1 MRSDYLTLRGRVSS
15 YVCVT
20 TTQKAGSGPKLRCC
34 DPIDPQQQRTR
45 ATFSSK
51 PGHFYLLACC
61 LFVLVLILGFYPSE
75 TGATCLATSP
85 LRLDFAHLQ
94 FLSKIPFLAIMIGA
108 KPSNDAIRDTC
119 AGDTTARSPSTSIQ
133 RSIGLE
139 DRLLRRIGAELH
151 NGPAQL
157 IGLALLQLGG
167 LSSVSADGQKADMRE
182 TTVGTIRASLQQAM
196 QEIRNLSSGLTP
208 DFEKYSVA
216 EIIQFAVHNHE
227 DRTGTSVALDLANL
241 AVDLPVTLNCCLY
254 RFVQEGLRNA
264 ANHASGAKPEVI
276 ATFKDEIFQLEV
288 IDQGPGIIPASMDD
302 TQQFGLYGLR
312 CRVEAFG
319 GEFEIDSLRG
329 AGTRII
335 SRFRVNGRVTF
346 DD

>member
-1 MRSDYLTLRGRVSS
+1 MRGDDLTLRGRVNP
-15 YVCVT
+15 YVCVKMT
-20 TTQKAGSGPKLRCC
+20 KRADAGPKLRCS
-34 DPIDPQQQRTR
+34 DPIPSQQQRTR

-51 PGHFYLLACC
+51 PFCLYLLSSCLIVLA
-61 LFVLVLILGFYPSE
+61 LFVGFYPSE
-75 TGATCLATSP
+75 AGATCLAVSP
-85 LRLDFAHLQ
+85 LRLGFAPL
-94 FLSKIPFLAIMIGA
+94 LLKIPSLAIMIGA
-108 KPSNDAIRDTC
+108 KPSSDAIRDTC
-119 AGDTTARSPSTSIQ
+119 ASDTTSGLLLASTN
-133 RSIGLE
+133 RSIELE

-167 LSSVSADGQKADMRE
+167 LSVGSADNRKTDARE
-182 TTVGTIRASLQQAM
+182 TTVGTIRAFLQQAM
-196 QEIRNLSSGLTP
+196 QEIRNLSSGLAP
-208 DFEKYSVA
+208 DFEKYPVA

-227 DRTGTSVALDLANL
+227 DRTGTSVALNL
-241 AVDLPVTLNCCLY
+241 AGLTVNLPVTLNSCLY

-264 ANHASGAKPEVI
+264 DHYASGAKHQVI
-276 ATFKDEIFQLEV
+276 ATLKGEILQLEV
-288 IDQGPGIIPASMDD
+288 IDQGPGIVPASIDD
-302 TQQFGLYGLR
+302 TQQFGIYGLR
-312 CRVEAFG
+312 RRVEALG

>member
-1 MRSDYLTLRGRVSS
+1 MRSKYRTLRGRVSFH
-15 YVCVT
+15 VCVKST
-20 TTQKAGSGPKLRCC
+20 AQPGAGPQFRCRA
-34 DPIDPQQQRTR
+34 PISPEQQRTR
-45 ATFSSK
+45 ATISSK
-51 PGHFYLLACC
+51 LSYFYLLLSC
-61 LFVLVLILGFYPSE
+61 LFVLALGAYPGE
-75 TGATCLATSP
+75 VGATCLAVSP
-85 LRLDFAHLQ
+85 LSVDFAPL
-94 FLSKIPFLAIMIGA
+94 LSKIPFLAILIGA
-108 KPSNDAIRDTC
+108 KPSNDTIRDTSSS
-119 AGDTTARSPSTSIQ
+119 DTTSRSPCTTIP
-133 RSIGLE
+133 RLIELE

-167 LSSVSADGQKADMRE
+167 LSSASTDANKHE
-182 TTVGTIRASLQQAM
+182 SSVGTIRASLQQAM
-196 QEIRNLSSGLTP
+196 QEIRTLSSGLAP

-227 DRTGTSVALDLANL
+227 DRTGTSVALNL
-241 AVDLPVTLNCCLY
+241 TNVAASLPVTLNCCLY

-264 ANHASGAKPEVI
+264 VSYAGGAKQEVL
-276 ATFKDEIFQLEV
+276 ATFKDEILQVEV
-288 IDQGPGIIPASMDD
+288 IDQGPGFTPGSMDD
-302 TQQFGLYGLR
+302 GQHFGLYGMR
-312 CRVEAFG
+312 RRVEALG